1 MENFVTINSLTAY
14 QHSQALTGAT
24 VTKSSVA
31 STPVRARDD
40 ARRAAES
47 AATVGTPS
55 PGNGGS
61 IGDVIQLGRSY
72 SGVVKHTSNGTMRQV
87 GTDNWQATASCYKTT
102 SGTGY
107 QLKIN
112 FTLPEGIQSSN
123 INNAKLSFKY
133 SALYGDLL
141 AAVLAPATNSE
152 QTSYLKPVGGT
163 TAAIVDDQFTI
174 SYNEGESSEIE
185 DIDITNSFKACLD
198 NQQGWITLSCPSN
211 SISSSRRILVL
222 NEENSD
228 ETSIKISYELDATP
242 CVSPDPS
249 NISMTS
255 IVAPGGNLEI
265 SWCGATSGIN
275 NNIAGYSVCYKLGED
290 GVWAEPETISLSPTV
305 SGQDGSRSVTFQI
318 PTTYPNPNVYRGK
331 TIYVAITTLG
341 EYGSEF
347 NSTVN
352 ISDGKINSLPEA
364 PSIISVDK
372 TRLKSTGDTNV
383 TFVINPGADN
393 DDPLQTK
400 TIKYSFS
407 AQGTKSSL
415 PNDGVITISSE
426 NNTIYFWTYDG
437 LEYSSS
443 YTQKDFIRNTVPQ
456 IGSVSMTTND
466 SYQPQ
471 VSIDSENKIYAKVI
485 NGTATGVSVDPSST
499 RISYNWKIYTG
510 TIETSSENII
520 WSSGYTIGTGASLT
534 NIDITLN
541 KDSFDGVGFNTAYKL
556 ELTVTDDIGES
567 ISKFATE
574 EEDKIVI
581 YAIPPAPTV
590 LSIINRKD
598 STNALNTNPV
608 HFWNGMRFNYNTN
621 NTGIVSK
628 IVEYS
633 TSHNGTFTSLENIN
647 LDNSSSPYYTDVTL
661 PENIFT
667 RENNPFYYFR
677 VVYKLNTNVTGTVSE
692 INSSYYYNE
701 ENTTVTK
708 GYSRAKDMKPTA
720 SNIVISPSSGNI
732 IKPYSQISFTC
743 QFNNQLS
750 NQNYYISDNDVSS
763 TIEDN
768 YRINFLYQNSSPL
781 SIPID
786 FVGDVDGTITFTG
799 NINGITAAS
808 WETFIGSGN
817 LNDVYKLTLEVIP
830 VNGFG
835 ETFRETKDFS
845 ISFKEGFKS
854 NGSITLKIQT
864 GENVFTTIPN
874 TTYDSNNRYPLF
886 QTQTLN
892 FEVSGIQCYAKQRIT
907 FNLYSDSVSSQ
918 TLIGSFSYADL
929 NNDWTA
935 DSTVPFQNLKTKKLL
950 YTLKNVINTSS
961 NKDFYIEVILGNG
974 KSYSFSAIQQCKYV
988 RVQTSAIKPSIDEV
1002 TENAQTNIFSIRGT
1016 ITDYGGD
1023 NSDGG
1028 SAYSGG
1034 YSNITLQYMQ
1044 CATPSGTYS
1053 ALGQSFIK
1061 KGDSNP
1067 ASSDISLL
1075 NFNDSSPII
1084 SDVVYIGLNI
1094 SLTLDFVQINGQ
1106 TPTGKSVLDI
1116 LTYKNLGMPLYR
1128 ETPNLLYGK
1137 NFFGINTSSPLTN
1150 ISDQVLEIHQIG
1162 NRNKIYFYNGSHYIQ
1177 LPDGVS
1183 NKFTV
1188 EGLVIDCG
1196 TWNSN

>member
-1 MENFVTINSLTAY
+1 MDNYVVINSLTAY
-14 QHSQALTGAT
+14 GHSASVTGAK
-24 VTKSSVA
+24 VTKSYTS
-31 STPVRARDD
+31 SISLSD
-40 ARRAAES
+40 ARSHARS
-47 AATVGTPS
+47 AAQSAASVGSPTP
-55 PGNGGS
+55 GTGGTTRS
-61 IGDVIQLGRSY
+61 VLTFGRHY
-72 SGVVKHTSNGTMRQV
+72 GGITENTTDGAGGQSGIHT
-87 GTDNWQATASCYKTT
+87 WTASASCQKTC

-123 INNAKLSFKY
+123 ILNAKLSFKY
-133 SALYGDLL
+133 TAQYGNLT
-141 AAVLAPATNSE
+141 AAVLAPVTNSE
-152 QTSYLKPVGGT
+152 QTSYVRPSTGT
-163 TAAIVDDQFTI
+163 VAAIIDDTFIVD
-174 SYNEGESSEIE
+174 NESSEIT
-185 DIDITNSFKACLD
+185 DLDITNSFKACLD
-198 NQQGWITLSCPSN
+198 YQQGWITLSCADSG
-211 SISSSRRILVL
+211 ISYSRVVTVL

-242 CVSPDPS
+242 CISPDPS

-265 SWCGATSGIN
+265 SWSGAASGIN

-318 PTTYPNPNVYRGK
+318 PITYPNPNVYRGK

-364 PSIISVDK
+364 PSIVSVDK
-372 TRLKSTGDTNV
+372 SRLKSTGNTDV

-407 AQGTKSSL
+407 VYGTKSDL
-415 PNDGVITISSE
+415 PNNGIVTIDSSHD
-426 NNTIYFWTYDG
+426 TIYFWTYDG

-574 EEDKIVI
+574 EDEIVI

-598 STNALNTNPV
+598 SIDASNTNPL

-628 IVEYS
+628 TIEYS
-633 TSHNGTFTSLENIN
+633 TSYNGVFTSLENIN
-647 LDNSSSPYYTDVTL
+647 LDNYSNPYYTDVTL

-667 RENNPFYYFR
+667 RESNPLYYFR
-677 VVYKLNTNVTGTVSE
+677 VVYKLNANVTGVISE
-692 INSSYYYNE
+692 INSFYYYNE

-720 SNIVISPSSGNI
+720 SNIIISPSSDNI

-743 QFNNQLS
+743 QFDNQLS
-750 NQNYYISDNDVSS
+750 NENEYTSDNDVSS
-763 TIEDN
+763 TMKDN
-768 YRINFLYQNSSPL
+768 YSINFLYQSRTL
-781 SIPID
+781 SIPITSI
-786 FVGDVDGTITFTG
+786 GDVNGVITCTG
-799 NINGITAAS
+799 NISGITAAS
-808 WETFIGSGN
+808 WETFIGSNN
-817 LNDVYKLTLEVIP
+817 LNGIYELALEVIP
-830 VNGFG
+830 INGFG
-835 ETFRETKDFS
+835 ETFRETKNFN
-845 ISFKEGFKS
+845 ISFKEGFNS
-854 NGSITLKIQT
+854 NGNITLKIQT

-874 TTYDSNNRYPLF
+874 TYDSNNRYPLF

-907 FNLYSDSVSSQ
+907 FNLYSDSISSQ

-935 DSTVPFQNLKTKKLL
+935 DGTIPFQNLKTKKLL
-950 YTLKNVINTSS
+950 YTLKNVINTSY
-961 NKDFYIEVILGNG
+961 NKDFYIEVILDNG
-974 KSYSFSAIQQCKYV
+974 ESYSFPVIQKCKYI
-988 RVQTSAIKPSIDEV
+988 RVQTSAIKPDITEV
-1002 TENAQTNIFSIRGT
+1002 TEDAQTNKFSIIGT

-1028 SAYSGG
+1028 TAFSGG

-1053 ALGQSFIK
+1053 ALGQSFTK

-1094 SLTLDFVQINGQ
+1094 SLTLNFVQISGQ

-1116 LTYKNLGMPLYR
+1116 LTYKNLGTPLYR

-1162 NRNKIYFYNGSHYIQ
+1162 NRNKIYFYNDSHYIQ
-1177 LPDGVS
+1177 LPDGIS

-1196 TWNSN
+1196 TWNSNQS